1 MKRITGLVLTL
12 FTYISATAQ
21 ENSPYSRYGLGDLVP
36 AQNIINRGMGGVAA
50 GYSDEQ
56 SVNFVNPG
64 SYGNLSYIDP
74 FTLKQSPLALK
85 RTLFD
90 FGFEIDSRKLKQ
102 IDPSAKYSAT
112 NLIVSYVQLG
122 IPVKMVKANKKGIF
136 LGLNFGLKPVSR
148 INYKILA
155 IQRKPGVDSIG
166 SVYEGSGGM
175 NEATVGA
182 GVRIKNFNLGFNSG
196 YRFGNKSYSTQLT
209 FLNDSVYHYQS
220 NSQTKTNFGGL
231 FFTLGTQYEIRFKNK
246 ITRKPTGAVLRL
258 GAYTGLSQKMTGT
271 EEVLRQ
277 TVKYDSENGMYQV
290 DSVFASSRDGNV
302 NYPSNWG
309 AGFTYS
315 DSVGHWSFGADYE
328 RYNWGSYLFFGQKDN
343 VQNTWK
349 IRAGAEYLPA
359 DRRTPMRK
367 YFSHVKY
374 RAGFNYGP
382 SYVNL
387 GTNLP
392 EYSFS
397 AGAGFPLKLRR
408 SSVYETQLSYLNTA
422 IEFGSRGN
430 KNSNLRESFFRISFG
445 LSLSDLWFNRQK
457 YY

>member
-1 MKRITGLVLTL
+1 MMRITGLVLTL

-36 AQNIINRGMGGVAA
+36 AQNIINRGMGGVSA

-56 SVNFVNPG
+56 SVNFINPA

-74 FTLKQSPLALK
+74 LTLKLSPLALK
-85 RTLFD
+85 RTVFD
-90 FGFEIDSRKLKQ
+90 FGFEIDSRKLIQ

-112 NLIVSYVQLG
+112 NIIVSYLQLG
-122 IPVKMVKANKKGIF
+122 VPVKMIKANKKGIF
-136 LGLNFGLKPVSR
+136 LGLDFGLRPVSR
-148 INYKILA
+148 TNYKILTFE
-155 IQRKPGVDSIG
+155 RKPGVDSIATI
-166 SVYEGSGGM
+166 YEGSGGVS
-175 NEATVGA
+175 EAMFGA
-182 GVRIKNFNLGFNSG
+182 GLRIKDFNFGFNSG

-231 FFTLGTQYEIRFKNK
+231 FFTLGTQYEIKFKNK

-258 GAYTGLSQKMTGT
+258 GAYTGLSQKMKGT
-271 EEVLRQ
+271 EELLRQ
-277 TVKYDSENGMYQV
+277 TVKYDSENGIYQV
-290 DSVFASSRDGNV
+290 DSVFASSRDGFV

-309 AGFTYS
+309 VGFTYR

-328 RYNWGSYLFFGQKDN
+328 RYDWGSYLFFGQKDN

-359 DRRTPMRK
+359 DRGTPLRK

-387 GTNLP
+387 GNNLP

-397 AGAGFPLKLRR
+397 IGAGLPLKLRR

-422 IEFGSRGN
+422 IEFGNRGN

-445 LSLSDLWFNRQK
+445 FALSDLWFNRQK